1 MLPEAGISYKVH
13 SAYWRQILD
22 LVSVKVNVRKPNSFG
37 SANVTGKYIHTIL
50 TLGLPFVTIDSGGLI
65 SISGGLL
72 NGYSTI
78 TAYTSFDY

>member
-1 MLPEAGISYKVH
+1 MH
-13 SAYWRQILD
+13 SAFWGQILD
-22 LVSVKVNVRKPNSFG
+22 LVSVKVNVRKHNG
-37 SANVTGKYIHTIL
+37 SGFTNMTGKYIHTIL

-65 SISGGLL
+65 SMSGGLL